1 MERLILFDTEGE
13 KGHNWFYNYSILLGL
28 KNSRFN
34 IKYITCI
41 SDQNK
46 IKIIEENRIDFE
58 NTYVQEK
65 EATTTERFKE
75 KKILKAVK
83 TNIKEKLIYKN
94 SKIKLIY
101 TELCDLKVVLTNK
114 KKIEQ
119 VKKVIVNSEKGDMAS
134 VHFLTLDYIIYDL
147 FFLCIKDKFFI
158 HKKNETRITATLH
171 WAPNT
176 FLKCFI
182 IKYLLKHGYITKL
195 IVHGDYIRRSMI
207 NKLGIQCENFICN
220 IPYPVSSSEV
230 KSKDTCINKIG
241 LKDRSG
247 PFLLCFGGTRYEKGL
262 DLMLEACKFIKSS
275 FTLII
280 AGEEGEITK
289 DFINNKIKE
298 LCLEEKIF
306 LDLKYIGDELLPY
319 YFSVSDIVVLPYRK
333 TFTGQSGPLTE
344 GINYNK
350 IVIAP
355 NINELGYIV
364 SKYNIGKA
372 FNCEDVED
380 LAMTIEYCVKNI
392 AKLKG
397 NFINGQEMFKED
409 TNISKFKS
417 NYKDFFYSL

>member
-1 MERLILFDTEGE
+1 MERLILFDTEGA

-28 KNSRFN
+28 KNSRLN
-34 IKYITCI
+34 VKYITCI
-41 SDQNK
+41 SDKNK
-46 IKIIEENRIDFE
+46 IKIIEENGINFE

-65 EATTTERFKE
+65 EAITTGRFKE
-75 KKILKAVK
+75 NMILKSVETK
-83 TNIKEKLIYKN
+83 IKEKLIYKN
-94 SKIKLIY
+94 SKIKLLY
-101 TELCDLKVVLTNK
+101 AELCDLKVVLTNK
-114 KKIEQ
+114 SKMEQ
-119 VKKVIVNSEKGDMAS
+119 VKEVIVNSEKCDMAS

-158 HKKNETRITATLH
+158 HKKNKIRITATLH

-176 FLKCFI
+176 FFKWFI

-195 IVHGDYIRRSMI
+195 IVHGNYIKRSMI
-207 NKLGIQCENFICN
+207 NKLGIKFENFICN

-230 KSKDTCINKIG
+230 KPKDTCINKIG

-262 DLMLEACKFIKSS
+262 DLMLEACKFIKSP

-298 LCLEEKIF
+298 LFLEDKIF
-306 LDLKYIGDELLPY
+306 LNIKYIEDELLPY

-355 NINELGYIV
+355 NMNELGYII
-364 SKYNIGKA
+364 SKYNAGKV

-392 AKLKG
+392 DELKG
-397 NFINGQEMFKED
+397 NFINGQEMFKKD